1 MALARAAARRAKEA
15 QALEAAKESAV
26 EVTEIIPGDGVHFP
40 KSGDEVSIHYITW
53 TEDEV
58 EIDNSYKR
66 GKPITFILGSGVVIQ
81 G

>member
-15 QALEAAKESAV
+15 QAIEEAKECAV
-26 EVTEIIPGDGVHFP
+26 EIIEMIPGDTIHFP
-40 KSGDEVSIHYITW
+40 RSGDEVTINYITW
-53 TEDEV
+53 TEDDV
-58 EIDNSYKR
+58 EIDNTYKR